1 MQSRPSKHNPPQPGA
16 YMVRYQWLNKM
27 NGRQFDEWNIRMWS
41 GEKWNMFSG
50 AKVIEWRSIN
60 ENT

>member
-1 MQSRPSKHNPPQPGA
+1 MESKNNPPQPGV

-27 NGRQFDEWNIRMWS
+27 NGRQFDEWVIKWWNGERWS
-41 GEKWNMFSG
+41 MFSG
-50 AKVIEWRSIN
+50 AKVIEWRRIN